1 MLLAVTSRAKYYKK
15 HFWCQR
21 INKKESNGVKVTHSW
36 ADIGF
41 NEHNLGQ
48 KKYLAAEQAQVS
60 EQFLFGCH
68 GELITSQIILIT
80 SQKLKLRD
88 C

>member
-1 MLLAVTSRAKYYKK
+1 MLLAVTSIAKYYKK

-48 KKYLAAEQAQVS
+48 KNYLAAEQVS
-60 EQFLFGCH
+60 AISLWMSWRAHYESNYIDNIAKI
-68 GELITSQIILIT
+68 ET
-80 SQKLKLRD
+80 
-88 C
+88 